1 MSRGVLSGLL
11 RKLCFT
17 VAICS
22 FSNRSASVGGISLL
36 YNLEDSK
43 VIAIVCSSFLFS
55 LVSCNIFYFFWKHT
69 PKRPASGLVVLD
81 IFCFVLFCLR
91 LQSLSMLFSNLILR
105 GKEEGKKWLGRD
117 IGAI

>member
-22 FSNRSASVGGISLL
+22 FSNHSASVGGISLL

-55 LVSCNIFYFFWKHT
+55 LVSCIFFFFLEAYPQKA
-69 PKRPASGLVVLD
+69 R
-81 IFCFVLFCLR
+81 
-91 LQSLSMLFSNLILR
+91 
-105 GKEEGKKWLGRD
+105 
-117 IGAI
+117 